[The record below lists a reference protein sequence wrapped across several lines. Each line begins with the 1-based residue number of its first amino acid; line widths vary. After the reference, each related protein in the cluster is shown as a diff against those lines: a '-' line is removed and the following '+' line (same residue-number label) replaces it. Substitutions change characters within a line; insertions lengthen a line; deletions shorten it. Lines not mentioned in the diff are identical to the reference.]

1 MLTTTTTTTKKQSTK
16 TGLISVLPQE
26 QNGLD
31 SKREWV
37 GLCAVMRLMCLCVC
51 IYVVP
56 PSIENASG
64 EGSELNSQ
72 IKTGM

>member
-1 MLTTTTTTTKKQSTK
+1 MLTTTTTKKKQSTK